1 MDTRSLGVDWDGLE
15 RLVEQSDMPHR
26 DTVLHILR
34 HTPEWVLTNGVVTD
48 SRKRQLGM
56 LAGGSPWR
64 YMERHF
70 FPSLRCSHLRV
81 YTDGPLQVAT
91 DGAAIPCPVQDT
103 IYIERECVRTL
114 VERDTSYV
122 YSLYM
127 AVKTNLL
134 YDALLVPNLALEFYL
149 GNRWSLS
156 GGWMY
161 AWWKNDTRHRYWR
174 IYGGELELRRYF
186 GRKAEEKPLTG
197 HHLGIYLQG
206 LTYDFEW
213 GARDTSVT
221 GPTAPASAM
230 ATRCLWR
237 AASTWTSGWAWA
249 IWVALTTRISPRR
262 LVMPGNAGR
271 AVTGLDRR
279 RRKSRSSGSWDG
291 TTII

>member
-15 RLVEQSDMPHR
+15 RFVEQSDMPHR

-81 YTDGPLQVAT
+81 YTDGPLQTAT

-103 IYIERECVRTL
+103 IYIERERVRTL

-127 AVKTNLL
+127 TVKTNLL

-174 IYGGELELRRYF
+174 IYGSELELRRYF
-186 GRKAEEKPLTG
+186 GRKAERSLSPDITSAS
-197 HHLGIYLQG
+197 I
-206 LTYDFEW
+206 F
-213 GARDTSVT
+213 RD
-221 GPTAPASAM
+221 
-230 ATRCLWR
+230 
-237 AASTWTSGWAWA
+237 
-249 IWVALTTRISPRR
+249 
-262 LVMPGNAGR
+262 
-271 AVTGLDRR
+271 
-279 RRKSRSSGSWDG
+279 
-291 TTII
+291 